1 MESDQAAAPS
11 AGPASPEQRAEAV
24 GQRQQMRW
32 QGRATLIQN
41 GNEHRG
47 GPESESTRPPVLVS
61 AGSRATGTD
70 AQAGGSAPPQGHAG
84 CGTGFGG

>member
-47 GPESESTRPPVLVS
+47 GPESESTRVLVS